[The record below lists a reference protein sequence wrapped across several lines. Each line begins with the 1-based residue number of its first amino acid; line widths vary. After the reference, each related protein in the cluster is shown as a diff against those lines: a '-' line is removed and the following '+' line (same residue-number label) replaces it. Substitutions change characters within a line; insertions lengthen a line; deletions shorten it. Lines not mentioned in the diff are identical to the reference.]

1 MLVGILLWLF
11 YFQFIIGFCCC
22 GDSCFLWFSL
32 AFCFGL
38 NLLFWLVFWFRS
50 SSFCVLRFGICSC
63 CSRCCWFW
71 IFFFPLLFGGGVCLR
86 GFIDVFGSVFFVAYG
101 CCEVQSIVCFWL
113 PIDFGP
119 RSRGP
124 VHLEEG
130 VRRYRVIA
138 ESWRSIWLR
147 YLVLKRIGWTVLSTS
162 RLVRADM
169 VIDVLACT
177 TDPLSVPL
185 CCSPTC
191 IRGLTWP
198 FPELILMHKTW
209 THANCRSILRLPLFP
224 FTILASSWSQ
234 LCSTEVDK
242 KVHHFFFFSFSMTV
256 RMVGFLWIYFAH
268 CLL

>member
-1 MLVGILLWLF
+1 VEILVVLGFRSLFVSAGVFIPFVLHFFSSLSFVHVVLVFVVVVFPPPPFSLVEVCVYEALLMFLARFFLWLT
-11 YFQFIIGFCCC
+11 
-22 GDSCFLWFSL
+22 
-32 AFCFGL
+32 
-38 NLLFWLVFWFRS
+38 
-50 SSFCVLRFGICSC
+50 
-63 CSRCCWFW
+63 
-71 IFFFPLLFGGGVCLR
+71 
-86 GFIDVFGSVFFVAYG
+86 G
-101 CCEVQSIVCFWL
+101 CCEVQSIVCFCL

-119 RSRGP
+119 RSRSP

-130 VRRYRVIA
+130 VRRCRVIA

-147 YLVLKRIGWTVLSTS
+147 YLVPKRIGWTVLSTS

-191 IRGLTWP
+191 IRGLTWL

-209 THANCRSILRLPLFP
+209 THANCRSILRLPLFS

-234 LCSTEVDK
+234 LWSTEVNK

-268 CLL
+268 CFL